1 MLCAVRTT
9 VLFPEYRL
17 SQTCYTSY
25 RTYQTNLLSGG
36 NNNMKMHSIF
46 QKVLTVGIVST
57 IGFSS
62 LLVSGAS
69 AAEVSP
75 VEANSTITADITAV
89 SKGSQIINYGKQF
102 MGRPY
107 KFGAATTTTAVFDC
121 SSFMKYIFKKYGIDL
136 PRTSVAQS
144 KVGKAVSKANLQV
157 GDLVFFSSG
166 SRATGKNVT
175 HVAVYAGN
183 GKILHTYG
191 KPGVTISDL
200 NSGTWKRTYL
210 KARRVL

>member
-1 MLCAVRTT
+1 MLWAVSITAT
-9 VLFPEYRL
+9 LPKYRL
-17 SQTCYTSY
+17 SQTCYTSN
-25 RTYQTNLLSGG
+25 RTYQTNYYFGG
-36 NNNMKMHSIF
+36 NNIMKMHHIF

-69 AAEVSP
+69 AS
-75 VEANSTITADITAV
+75 EAPSVGTTSITADITAI
-89 SKGSQIINYGKQF
+89 SKGSQVVNYGKKF

-107 KFGAATTTTAVFDC
+107 KFGASTKTTAVFDC
-121 SSFMKYIFKKYGIDL
+121 SSFTKYIFKKYGITL
-136 PRTSVAQS
+136 PRTSAAQS
-144 KVGKAVSKANLQV
+144 KVGKAVSKAKLKA

-166 SRATGKNVT
+166 SRANGKNVT